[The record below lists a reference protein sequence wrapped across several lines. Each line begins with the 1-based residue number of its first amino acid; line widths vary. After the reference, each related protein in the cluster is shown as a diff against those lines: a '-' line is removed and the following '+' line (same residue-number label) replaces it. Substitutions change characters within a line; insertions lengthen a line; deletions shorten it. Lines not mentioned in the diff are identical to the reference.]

1 MAYENYW
8 PTVTS
13 NLSATGGSDG
23 RLSLTSTYGFYVR
36 QKVTLSSGASSIT
49 GEVKEVLSSTVLRM
63 GPDNGIIPG
72 AGLNLSAFLAGGTL
86 TAQYQQIQF
95 HGNGNVPQIVYEN
108 EPTKALR
115 VITVDPVGNY
125 IDPSGSSTPIS
136 VTVTGLSVTVSN
148 ASLTIVVTASTGAA
162 FQFTKVAAATIT
174 AGNASITQAFSAATV
189 SATARIFAVL
199 SSLDQ
204 AVGIS
209 VNGVQIS
216 ELNQGESFGYDL
228 GSNGRVLNSSSTIG
242 LWNIS
247 ATSVT
252 GSVRLQFVS

>member
-8 PTVTS
+8 PTVSS

-36 QKVTLSSGASSIT
+36 QKVTLVSGANSIT
-49 GEVKEVLSSTVLRM
+49 GTVKEVLSSTVLRM
-63 GPDNGIIPG
+63 GPDDGRYPG
-72 AGLNLSAFLAGGTL
+72 SGYDLSAYLAGGTL
-86 TAQYQQIQF
+86 TAQYQEIQY

-125 IDPSGSSTPIS
+125 IDPSGASGSAGGAGLPVTPTATS
-136 VTVTGLSVTVSN
+136 A
-148 ASLTIVVTASTGAA
+148 AS
-162 FQFTKVAAATIT
+162 FQFAKVAAATIT
-174 AGNASITQAFSAATV
+174 AGNASITQAFTAATV
-189 SATARIFAVL
+189 SSTARIFAVL

-209 VNGVQIS
+209 VNGVQVS
-216 ELNQGESFGYDL
+216 ELGQGESFGYDL
-228 GSNGRVLNSSSTIG
+228 AGNGRILNSSSTIG
-242 LWNIS
+242 VWNIGTTS
-247 ATSVT
+247 AT
-252 GSVRLQFVS
+252 GSIRLQFVS